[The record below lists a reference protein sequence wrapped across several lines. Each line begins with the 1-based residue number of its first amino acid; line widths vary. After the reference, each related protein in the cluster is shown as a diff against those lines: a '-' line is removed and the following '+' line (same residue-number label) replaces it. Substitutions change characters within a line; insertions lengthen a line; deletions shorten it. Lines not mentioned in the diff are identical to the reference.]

1 MSHEGEIN
9 ALADEA
15 ARIVGEFQFFGDW
28 EERYQY
34 LIAMGRKLPPL
45 DDAVCVEENR
55 LYGCQSVVY
64 FKADFCDGVMRYQAT
79 SDAAIVQGLI
89 ALILRVYSGQKPDAI
104 LAHPP
109 EFLKEIGLDEHL
121 SPTRKSGLAAM
132 MGALMDAARAHCGAS

>member
-1 MSHEGEIN
+1 MSHEGEHN

-15 ARIVGEFQFFGDW
+15 ARIVGEFQFFSDW

-45 DDAVCVEENR
+45 DAAICVEENR

>member
-1 MSHEGEIN
+1 MSHEAEKS
-9 ALADEA
+9 ALTDEA
-15 ARIVGEFQFFGDW
+15 ASIVAEFQFFSDW

-34 LIAMGRKLPPL
+34 LIAMGRQLPPL
-45 DDAVCVEENR
+45 DAGVCVEANR

-89 ALILRVYSGQKPDAI
+89 ALILRVYSGQKPEAI
-104 LAHPP
+104 IAHPP
-109 EFLKEIGLDEHL
+109 DFLKEIGLDEHL

-132 MGALMDAARAHCGAS
+132 MGAIMEAARAHSGAS

>member
-1 MSHEGEIN
+1 MSHEGENN

-15 ARIVGEFQFFGDW
+15 ARIVGEFQFFSDW

-45 DDAVCVEENR
+45 DAAICVEENR

-89 ALILRVYSGQKPDAI
+89 ALILRVYSGQKPEAI
-104 LAHPP
+104 LGHPP
-109 EFLKEIGLDEHL
+109 DFIKEIGLDEHL

-132 MGALMDAARAHCGAS
+132 MGALMDAARAHVS

>member
-1 MSHEGEIN
+1 MSHEAEIR
-9 ALADEA
+9 ALAEEA
-15 ARIVGEFQFFGDW
+15 ANIVGEFQFFSDW

-45 DDAVCVEENR
+45 DAGICVEENR

-109 EFLKEIGLDEHL
+109 DFLKEIGLDEHL